1 MPFWEPAGVEKHL
14 YSVRTERRGRVKA
27 DNAEFER
34 IVTEYAPVMYRAAL
48 AVTGSEA
55 AAEDAVGD
63 AVLRAWQ
70 RLGSLREPSS
80 ARAWLVK
87 IAVNC
92 ARGQLRRGH
101 ETSLEGMGEEIPAP
115 EPGRERELRDAV
127 ARLSAERRAVVTLY
141 YYEGFST
148 AEIAAMLGI
157 RRGTVKSRLAR
168 AREDLKTI
176 LEG

>member
-1 MPFWEPAGVEKHL
+1 M
-14 YSVRTERRGRVKA
+14 KA

-70 RLGSLREPSS
+70 RLGSLREPSA

-92 ARGQLRRGH
+92 ARGQLRR
-101 ETSLEGMGEEIPAP
+101 SPRRSR
-115 EPGRERELRDAV
+115 GRSGSCGTRWR
-127 ARLSAERRAVVTLY
+127 
-141 YYEGFST
+141 GFPPS
-148 AEIAAMLGI
+148 G
-157 RRGTVKSRLAR
+157 GSW
-168 AREDLKTI
+168 
-176 LEG
+176 

>member
-1 MPFWEPAGVEKHL
+1 M
-14 YSVRTERRGRVKA
+14 KA
-27 DNAEFER
+27 DSAEFER
-34 IVTEYAPVMYRAAL
+34 MVTEYAPVMYRAAL

-70 RLGSLREPSS
+70 KLGSLRDVSS

-92 ARGQLRRGH
+92 ARGQLRRGR
-101 ETSLEGMGEEIPAP
+101 ETSLEELAEELPAP
-115 EPGRERELRDAV
+115 EPGQARELRDAV
-127 ARLSAERRAVVTLY
+127 ARLAPEKRAVVTLY

-148 AEIAAMLGI
+148 AEIAGMLGV

-168 AREDLKTI
+168 AREDLRI
-176 LEG
+176 LLEG